1 MESAPTNPKKAPTS
15 DTLGTPLRAGPLTT
29 PTKTKAQEDSGKK
42 NPNSIIPPLADPTR
56 KTSTATPTRS
66 GGKSP
71 LKPLYKDEWRVDNYK
86 FIELLG
92 KGSFS
97 LVYRAK
103 NIKDGRDYAVK
114 IINEERL
121 LQQKNNH

>member
-1 MESAPTNPKKAPTS
+1 M
-15 DTLGTPLRAGPLTT
+15 
-29 PTKTKAQEDSGKK
+29 
-42 NPNSIIPPLADPTR
+42 
-56 KTSTATPTRS
+56 
-66 GGKSP
+66 
-71 LKPLYKDEWRVDNYK
+71 DNYK